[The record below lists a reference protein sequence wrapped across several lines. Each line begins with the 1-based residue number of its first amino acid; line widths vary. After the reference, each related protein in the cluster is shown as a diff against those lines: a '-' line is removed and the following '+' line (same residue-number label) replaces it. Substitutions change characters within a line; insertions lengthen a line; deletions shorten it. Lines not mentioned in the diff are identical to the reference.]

1 MLLHKKR
8 FTIYF
13 LLLSIIS
20 NISLC
25 QKLSNELLNGWG
37 EKVITEKD
45 SDYEKV
51 LEAAEKHLSSEGY
64 DINDYDIIPFGFF
77 KQSVNGVKFRLLCGV
92 KKKSGNTPTIYDI
105 IIILSK
111 TGNEFKILSSKNPEH
126 SSIDMSNKDK
136 KKLKDSIMKYYF
148 KELYM
153 VKELEVQ
160 YEYHKIDGLNNYG
173 VYDVA
178 AKLNNK
184 DETFEKRVLIVY
196 RNDKTFTVE
205 AELKSKE

>member
-1 MLLHKKR
+1 MLLHQKR
-8 FTIYF
+8 FTIHF

-20 NISLC
+20 NIFLC

-51 LEAAEKHLSSEGY
+51 LEAAEKYLSSEGY

-77 KQSVNGVKFRLLCGV
+77 KQSVNGLKYRLLCGV
-92 KKKSGNTPTIYDI
+92 KKKSGNAPTIYDI
-105 IIILSK
+105 HLNKS
-111 TGNEFKILSSKNPEH
+111 GSEFKILSSKNPDH
-126 SSIDMSNKDK
+126 SSTDMSDKDK

-153 VKELEVQ
+153 VKEFEVQ
-160 YEYHKIDGLNNYG
+160 YEYHKFDGLNNYG
-173 VYDVA
+173 VYDVG

-205 AELKSKE
+205 AELKARE